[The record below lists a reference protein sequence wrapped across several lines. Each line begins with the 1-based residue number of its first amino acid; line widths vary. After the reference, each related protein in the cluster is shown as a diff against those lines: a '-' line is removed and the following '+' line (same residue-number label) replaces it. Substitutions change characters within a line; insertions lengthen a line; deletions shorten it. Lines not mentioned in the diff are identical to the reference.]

1 MRACLPRR
9 SRAPH
14 QVQPRPS
21 HRASGGSHIDHPEVN
36 GMAVEEKL
44 IVDAEVTEALP
55 NLLFRVELENGHEV
69 LAHLAGKL
77 RRFRIRINPG
87 DKVRVEL
94 STYDLNRGRIVYR
107 TK

>member
-1 MRACLPRR
+1 L
-9 SRAPH
+9 
-14 QVQPRPS
+14 
-21 HRASGGSHIDHPEVN
+21 EVY

-55 NLLFRVELENGHEV
+55 NLLFRVKLENGHEV
-69 LAHLAGKL
+69 LAHLAGKM